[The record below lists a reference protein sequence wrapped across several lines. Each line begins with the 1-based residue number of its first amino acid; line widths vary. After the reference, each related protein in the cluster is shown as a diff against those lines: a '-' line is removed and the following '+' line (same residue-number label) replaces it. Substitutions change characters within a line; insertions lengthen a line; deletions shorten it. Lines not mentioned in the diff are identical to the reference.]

1 GTTKICTNAF
11 AKSGLHEIVIPD
23 AVTTI
28 DGDAFAYCD
37 ALRRVV
43 IGSKMKTMGQG
54 VFYNSAVKD
63 AYVKALTPPSISAYL
78 FSSNPTIHV
87 YARALAAYQAS
98 AWAEF
103 GTLVG
108 DLDEYEV
115 ITAVEQIPQRR
126 VVSDDAVIYDL
137 SGRSVGRNQPAGI
150 YIRRGKKIFVK
161 P

>member
-1 GTTKICTNAF
+1 
-11 AKSGLHEIVIPD
+11 
-23 AVTTI
+23 
-28 DGDAFAYCD
+28 
-37 ALRRVV
+37 
-43 IGSKMKTMGQG
+43 GQG

-98 AWAEF
+98 AGAEF

-115 ITAVEQIPQRR
+115 ITAEEQIPKRR
-126 VVSDDAVIYDL
+126 VVTDDAAIYDL